1 MNSSLLTQEIGSLR
15 KPKWLVK
22 TLREKSSS
30 EEEREKARE
39 DAALLNVVL
48 LEKAGLDIV
57 YDGEARRV
65 EMYEYS
71 AKRIKGMR
79 FSGRVRSWDAKYY
92 RKARC
97 VGKVG
102 YTGNYHLDEFNFV
115 RDRATKMIKVP
126 ITGAYTIAD
135 WSYNEAYATKRE
147 LALDLASKVLRP
159 LVRDLVEAGAEFIQV
174 DEPAA
179 TTHPHEMKLVVD
191 SFNETVREISG
202 VKFGIHICYSGN
214 NYEALFPEA
223 LRMKNHQ
230 YALEFANRDS
240 WELGRRRDVR
250 TGYKAL
256 DMFSSQNENK
266 EIGLG
271 VVDVHVDR
279 VESPQL
285 IRDRVL
291 YAVDV
296 VGDPSLIHVNPDCGL
311 RTRSREIAFLKLSNL
326 VKGVLL
332 AKTELGLL

>member
-1 MNSSLLTQEIGSLR
+1 MNPSLQTQEIGSLR
-15 KPKWLVK
+15 KPSWLVR
-22 TLREKSSS
+22 TLREREYSPDEK
-30 EEEREKARE
+30 ERARA
-39 DAALLNVVL
+39 DAALLNIVE
-48 LEKAGLDIV
+48 LEKSGLDIV

-71 AKRIKGMR
+71 AKRIKGMM
-79 FSGRVRSWDAKYY
+79 FSGRVRSWDNKYY

-97 VGKVG
+97 VDKVG
-102 YTGNYHLDEFNFV
+102 YSGNYHLEEFNFV
-115 RDRATKMIKVP
+115 KDRATRMIKVP

-135 WSYNEAYATKRE
+135 WSYNEAYTTKRE
-147 LALDLASKVLRP
+147 LALDLAREVLRP
-159 LVRDLVEAGAEFIQV
+159 LVRDLVSAGAEFIQI

-214 NYEALFPEA
+214 NYEALFPEVR
-223 LRMKNHQ
+223 RMENHQ

-240 WELGRRRDVR
+240 WELGTNRDAR

-256 DMFSSQNENK
+256 DMFAGENENK

-279 VESPQL
+279 IESPEL

-291 YAVDV
+291 YAVEIM
-296 VGDPSLIHVNPDCGL
+296 GDPSLVQVNPDCGL
-311 RTRSREIAFLKLSNL
+311 RTRSREIAFGKLSNL
-326 VKGVLL
+326 VKGVQL
-332 AKTELGLL
+332 AKIQLGLI

>member
-1 MNSSLLTQEIGSLR
+1 LNPGLQSQEIGSLR
-15 KPKWLVK
+15 KPRWLVK
-22 TLREKSSS
+22 TLKDKHTS
-30 EEEREKARE
+30 EEEKEKARK
-39 DAALLNVVL
+39 DAAFLNLVL

-71 AKRIKGMR
+71 AKRIKGMV

-97 VGKVG
+97 VDKVG

-115 RDRATKMIKVP
+115 KDRATRMIKVP

-135 WSYNEAYATKRE
+135 WSYNEAYTTKRE

-159 LVRDLVEAGAEFIQV
+159 LVRDLVEAGAEFIQI

-191 SFNETVREISG
+191 SFNETVREVPG

-214 NYEALFPEA
+214 NYEALFPEV
-223 LRMKNHQ
+223 LNMKNHQ

-240 WELGRRRDVR
+240 WELGRDKDVR
-250 TGYKAL
+250 IGYKAL
-256 DMFSSQNENK
+256 DMFGRQNENK

-296 VGDPSLIHVNPDCGL
+296 MGDPSLIHVNPDCGL
-311 RTRSREIAFLKLSNL
+311 RTRSREIAFFKLSNL
-326 VKGVLL
+326 VTGVQL